1 MPYFDNLSMKS
12 KLSILPLVF
21 FMVAWAGSSPGQEQS
36 GKFQKNSSGRHT
48 VSIKVGNLEREYI
61 VHVPTGYG
69 NSKPVP
75 VVIMCHGG
83 GGTGKAAITET
94 KWNEKADG
102 IGFLAVFPE
111 ATRPN
116 MSAPA
121 NFRNNGQTWNDG
133 SGRFQAKANDVEFI
147 SVMIDDLIAKFNVD
161 PKRIYATGFSNGASM
176 AFRLGV
182 ELSQR
187 IAAIAPVAGALWVA
201 QPKVSRPIS
210 MLYITGR
217 QDPLN
222 PLNGGM
228 PRILESNTP
237 LGGKAKPPVAE
248 HIAKWIAMLHCPA
261 QPEVVYDR
269 DGIKGVRYAPCDGQ
283 AEVLFYT
290 IDGMGHTWPGGFSIL
305 PESWVGKLTHKI
317 KANDLIW
324 DFFKR
329 HQLP

>member
-1 MPYFDNLSMKS
+1 MK
-12 KLSILPLVF
+12 KKFLLNLPLVF
-21 FMVAWAGSSPGQEQS
+21 FLVAWATSSIGQEQTR
-36 GKFQKNSSGRHT
+36 KFEKISLGSHT
-48 VSIKVGNLEREYI
+48 MSIKVGNLEREYI
-61 VHVPTGYG
+61 VHVPKGYDD
-69 NSKPVP
+69 SKPVP

-94 KWNEKADG
+94 KWNEKADE

-133 SGRFQAKANDVEFI
+133 SGRFQAQVNDVEFI
-147 SVMIDDLIAKFNVD
+147 SVMIDDLITKFNVD

-187 IAAIAPVAGALWVA
+187 IAAIAPVSGALWFD

-210 MLYITGR
+210 MLYITGL

-222 PLNGGM
+222 PINGGM
-228 PRILESNTP
+228 PRILEGNVP
-237 LGGKAKPPVAE
+237 LGGRAKPPVAG
-248 HIAKWIAMLHCPA
+248 HIAKWIAMLHCPS
-261 QPEVVYDR
+261 QTEVIYDR
-269 DGIKGVRYAPCDGQ
+269 DGIKGLRYGLCDGQ

-290 IDGMGHTWPGGFSIL
+290 IDGMGHTWPGGFSLL
-305 PESWVGKLTHKI
+305 PESWVGKLTQKI
-317 KANDLIW
+317 RANNLIW